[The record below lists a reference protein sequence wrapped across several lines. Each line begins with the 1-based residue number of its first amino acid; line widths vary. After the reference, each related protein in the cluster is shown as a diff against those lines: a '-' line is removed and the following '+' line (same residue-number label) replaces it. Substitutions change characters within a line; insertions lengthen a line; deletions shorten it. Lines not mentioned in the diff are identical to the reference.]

1 CSSRPALSPYP
12 SDTLEPDLA
21 PERSVLAWAV
31 CLIKATTG
39 DALQHD
45 AGTLHGQHPAG
56 LLIQALGH
64 TCLHPRGAAAIAGH
78 LLLEAQTAV
87 EPALVK
93 GCLDLL
99 SGLDADHLA

>member
-1 CSSRPALSPYP
+1 PYL
-12 SDTLEPDLA
+12 SDTLKPDLA
-21 PERSVLAWAV
+21 PEWNELAWAASV
-31 CLIKATTG
+31 VHASADET
-39 DALQHD
+39 LQHD